1 MRTGFVCLSSLVLA
15 GKWIP
20 ALVMPQPVLAAGI
33 EAGLVRRLPAKARTR
48 SPDVIE
54 TIDVS
59 TDGSPGLRDI
69 GGGPEVHLLVFDR
82 SPQLFNK
89 EIVLPGSFTIHA
101 DGDLGMLQNLR
112 EGQRGEMRSL
122 ISIENVRLTETGES
136 SVFLNIG
143 ANHFKGG
150 DSPSFPHQV
159 ANGSNSQQRN
169 SQYG

>member
-1 MRTGFVCLSSLVLA
+1 MWPF
-15 GKWIP
+15 
-20 ALVMPQPVLAAGI
+20 GI
-33 EAGLVRRLPAKARTR
+33 VEGQISAK
-48 SPDVIE
+48 
-54 TIDVS
+54 
-59 TDGSPGLRDI
+59 
-69 GGGPEVHLLVFDR
+69 GGPGFWHIAIGMHIDFLVFDR